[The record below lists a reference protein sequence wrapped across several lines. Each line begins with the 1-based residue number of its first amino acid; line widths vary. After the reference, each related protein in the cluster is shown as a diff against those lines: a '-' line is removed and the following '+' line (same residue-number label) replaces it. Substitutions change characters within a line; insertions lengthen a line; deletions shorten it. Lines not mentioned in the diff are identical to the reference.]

1 MDINNNKCV
10 MVLDAELPLGLLAN
24 TSAILGFT
32 MGKLLPEMAG
42 PDVID
47 KSGKP
52 HLGIIAVPIP
62 ILKGDKEI
70 VCMIREKLYQT
81 EYSEVVAVD
90 FFDAAQCCNHYD
102 EFIEKMAGIEESE
115 LNYMGVALFGPKKLV
130 NKLTGSMPLLR

>member
-10 MVLDAELPLGLLAN
+10 MVLDADLPLGLLAN

-47 KSGKP
+47 KSGKQ

-70 VCMIREKLYQT
+70 VRNIREKLYQP
-81 EYSEVVAVD
+81 EFSEVVVVN
-90 FFDAAQCCNHYD
+90 FFDAAQSCNPVSYTHLDVY
-102 EFIEKMAGIEESE
+102 KRQVLG
-115 LNYMGVALFGPKKLV
+115 LNIKNLIF
-130 NKLTGSMPLLR
+130 RI